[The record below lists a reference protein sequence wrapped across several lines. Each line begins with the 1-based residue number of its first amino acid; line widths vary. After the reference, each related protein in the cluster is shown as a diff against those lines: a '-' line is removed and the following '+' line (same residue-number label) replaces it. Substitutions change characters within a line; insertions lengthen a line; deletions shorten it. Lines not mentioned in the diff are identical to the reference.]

1 MNPTQK
7 QFSLDRAAWK
17 FNVLQSVAIG
27 ELEDH
32 SGPNAHGHL
41 SFVDLDVTKPS
52 VKDGQRPV
60 AVHTRRLTREQISG
74 TPV

>member
-17 FNVLQSVAIG
+17 FNVLQSVAIT

-32 SGPNAHGHL
+32 SDPNAYGHL
-41 SFVDLDVTKPS
+41 SFVDLGVTKPS
-52 VKDGQRPV
+52 VKDGPRPV
-60 AVHTRRLTREQISG
+60 AVHTRRQARAQISG